1 MNDSIGIVG
10 GGQLGRM
17 LTFAAKQMGFRVV
30 VLDPTPQSPAGQV
43 ADEQIV
49 AAFTDEGAI
58 RLLAEESS
66 FMTFE
71 IELANADILAELVS
85 QGVSVQPSP
94 DTLSMIRDKWTQ
106 KVFLR
111 EHGIPVPDFGLVE
124 SDEQSILHALQE
136 FGPPV
141 VLKARFGGY
150 DGKGN
155 VVIKKRD
162 DIPGAL
168 EELRKKQFHEL
179 YVERYIPFKR
189 ELAVIA
195 ARSTKG
201 DIAIYPVVET
211 IQQNNICHMV
221 VAPAR
226 VHADVSF
233 VATMLAQT
241 VMSCLTGAGVFGI
254 EMFQDQEDQILVNEI
269 APRVHNSGHFSIEAC
284 VTSQFEQHIRAIT
297 GLPLGDTQM
306 VAPAAVMVNIL
317 GTRRGEA
324 NIQGLGEALRQRA
337 AAVHIY
343 GKTEVWPGRKMGH
356 ITVAG
361 QDFESVI
368 QRAMAAR
375 EAIEI

>member
-1 MNDSIGIVG
+1 MEDSIGIVG

-49 AAFTDEGAI
+49 AGFTDEGSI
-58 RLLAEESS
+58 RLLAEKSS

-71 IELANADILAELVS
+71 IELASSGILAELVN

-94 DTLSMIRDKWTQ
+94 DTLSMIRDKGMQ
-106 KVFLR
+106 KVFLDER
-111 EHGIPVPDFGLVE
+111 GIPVPEFILFN
-124 SDEQSILHALQE
+124 SDEESLHDILRE
-136 FGPPV
+136 FQGPV

-150 DGKGN
+150 DGRGN
-155 VVIKKRD
+155 AVIKKKS

-168 EELRKKQFHEL
+168 EKLAGKQL
-179 YVERYIPFKR
+179 YVERFIPFKR

-195 ARSTKG
+195 ARSTEG
-201 DIAIYPVVET
+201 DIATYPVVET

-226 VHADVSF
+226 VSQDVSDR
-233 VATMLAQT
+233 ALALAES
-241 VMSCLTGAGVFGI
+241 VMRHLKGAGVFGI
-254 EMFQDQEDQILVNEI
+254 EMFQDEDDQVLINEI

-306 VAPAAVMVNIL
+306 VVPVAVMVNIL
-317 GTRRGEA
+317 GTRSGNARIRGLA
-324 NIQGLGEALRQRA
+324 HALKHRA
-337 AAVHIY
+337 TSVHIY
-343 GKTEVWPGRKMGH
+343 GKAKVRPERKMGH
-356 ITVAG
+356 ITVTG
-361 QDFESVI
+361 QDVEGVI
-368 QRAMAAR
+368 QTAMTAR
-375 EAIEI
+375 DAIRI